1 MPSLAAMPVE
11 TQVFAALYPDKPALE
26 AAVRRL
32 LEQTDYGKE
41 PLVVPSD
48 KPYKHVRVRLEQS
61 ADVEKHKFISMQSQ
75 IDGACD
81 AVILA
86 REKGAAHSPPLAGAA
101 SSSSSAAATAA
112 ASSFSHVSF
121 SHASSSHASSSSAAA
136 AAVVGANADPVNAD
150 PPSEGSRLLQLPDEL
165 LIAIALGLPLIERIL
180 LMRCSRTPRSGSN
193 PPREWAACHVGI
205 CTWAYARGH
214 MHVGICTWAYAR
226 GHMHV
231 GMLLVLRVLPAIANP
246 SCSRCTLQSLHPAVA
261 APCSRCTLQS
271 LSDAGAV
278 CVVLLSCML

>member
-1 MPSLAAMPVE
+1 MDWDMRVATWLKNQHYKREGMSSTMPSLAAMPVE

-81 AVILA
+81 AVVLA

-112 ASSFSHVSF
+112 ASSFSHASF

-193 PPREWAACHVGI
+193 PGNGLHA
-205 CTWAYARGH
+205 TWAYARGH
-214 MHVGICTWAYAR
+214 MHVGTCTWAYAR

-231 GMLLVLRVLPAIANP
+231 GML
-246 SCSRCTLQSLHPAVA
+246 TL
-261 APCSRCTLQS
+261 
-271 LSDAGAV
+271 
-278 CVVLLSCML
+278 LLSA